1 MIFPARNLR
10 RVVPQVLQHGMPARL
25 HCATWRSHSADTPN
39 VGICLTA
46 SEEPYVCWFTQP
58 ASSKCIW
65 VVWNLCTPNP
75 MVKHHFRKQ
84 MRKNW
89 RYCIPN
95 VYPMSRHIHLFHHI
109 PPQTQQLG
117 GPVGAQDLWLPQ
129 HHLQNLDLHDGLGL
143 GPWASKQC
151 QLMASVPPTLIDI
164 DMSWYIHNLFP
175 YHPQNL
181 RGFSTI
187 IQKFHVSFHI
197 PYFHVHIFSIS
208 W

>member
-1 MIFPARNLR
+1 MIFPARNLQ

-75 MVKHHFRKQ
+75 MVKHHFPGNQ
-84 MRKNW
+84 M
-89 RYCIPN
+89 
-95 VYPMSRHIHLFHHI
+95 L
-109 PPQTQQLG
+109 QLEVLYTPCPDTSIFFTTNPTAWWACRCS
-117 GPVGAQDLWLPQ
+117 GPITPSTPLTEPGPTRWP
-129 HHLQNLDLHDGLGL
+129 

-151 QLMASVPPTLIDI
+151 QLTSRSPNTLQGWPGRSRSGRADLGPVRSVLPRSMWCGSRPVK
-164 DMSWYIHNLFP
+164 MSPAFRDSLEMQIGGVVG
-175 YHPQNL
+175 QCM
-181 RGFSTI
+181 R
-187 IQKFHVSFHI
+187 
-197 PYFHVHIFSIS
+197 
-208 W
+208 